1 MKQILSFAIDCF
13 NNSSYNPIM
22 TFLRRLRF
30 ITVLCSLLFSVT
42 TAQAT
47 LIDRIA
53 GVIDGEVITYSDLE
67 IERIFKL
74 SDGEDRDVLQ
84 YLIDRRLLL
93 KEAEKFKITE
103 SEEDLKKVQQ
113 RLLDIK
119 IQIGEDQFQKQLEE
133 YSLAEQDIL
142 KRLKDKVL
150 VEKFIDFR
158 INFFI
163 VISDDAIKAYYNE
176 HKDEFAD
183 NESEVVHGEIK
194 ERLLQ
199 AESKRRLEDYLGQ
212 LRRKAKISVNL

>member
-183 NESEVVHGEIK
+183 NESEVVHGQIK
-194 ERLLQ
+194 ERLFQ